1 VIYAILRGEIMDRE
15 EKIITFKNYDT
26 LMEANLAKTKLDAY
40 GIPCFL
46 SGENL
51 ANLYP
56 IQNPKFSGVR
66 LHLFEKDMDQARQ
79 VLHEGMILSDHEQAQ
94 CPRCR
99 STQIEFG
106 FSKKSM
112 STLAIMIRSIFVA
125 LFPPKKQYHCLD
137 CDLEF

>member
-1 VIYAILRGEIMDRE
+1 METE
-15 EKIITFKNYDT
+15 EKIVTFKNYNT
-26 LMEANLAKTKLDAY
+26 QMEANLAKTKLDAY

-66 LHLFEKDMDQARQ
+66 LHLFEKDIDQARQ
-79 VLHEGMILSDHEQAQ
+79 VLNEGMILANHEQAH

-99 STQIEFG
+99 STNIEFG
-106 FSKKSM
+106 FSKKSL
-112 STLAIMIRSIFVA
+112 SQFTLLVRSIVFG
-125 LFPPKKQYHCLD
+125 LFSSKKQYHCLD